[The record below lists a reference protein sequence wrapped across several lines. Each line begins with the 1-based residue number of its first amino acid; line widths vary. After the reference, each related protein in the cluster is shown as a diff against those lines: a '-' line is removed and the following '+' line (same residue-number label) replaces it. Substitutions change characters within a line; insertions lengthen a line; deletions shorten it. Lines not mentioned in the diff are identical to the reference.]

1 MYSITLTYNFVDIE
15 AFLNLVK
22 VAETAQQ
29 YLFSKGR
36 VLQPKQLILTDVDEI
51 DSGSV
56 LLSLDARQTPGL
68 YGVLVRNWCL
78 TRSPIWS

>member
-51 DSGSV
+51 D
-56 LLSLDARQTPGL
+56 
-68 YGVLVRNWCL
+68 
-78 TRSPIWS
+78 